1 VRRGSVAEM
10 VLANQDAWDRYAASQ
25 WLNVSNW
32 LDDNRDD
39 PEAEDVRRT
48 RDNSRRNY
56 LRYER
61 RHLGWGVFI
70 LRLH

>member
-1 VRRGSVAEM
+1 M

-61 RHLGWGVFI
+61 RYLGWGVFI
-70 LRLH
+70 LRLQ